1 MLHLKSTII
10 SNKCSDTIIIRSS
23 SHVYRILYIAFL
35 HTSAAFS
42 TKDK

>member
-1 MLHLKSTII
+1 MPHLKSTTI
-10 SNKCSDTIIIRSS
+10 SNKCSATIIIRSYG
-23 SHVYRILYIAFL
+23 HVYSILHIAFL